1 MRVEVVAAQPGGT
14 VQRRTVELPE
24 GATVADVLSA
34 AAIKVAHGCA
44 VAVHG
49 RIKSANECLNDGDR
63 LEICQPL
70 TADPK
75 QARRSRARM
84 NRNERR

>member
-1 MRVEVVAAQPGGT
+1 MKVEVVAVETDGF
-14 VQRRTVELPE
+14 VQRRTVDVPH

-34 AAIKVAHGCA
+34 AAIKVPNNGIA
-44 VAVHG
+44 AVHG
-49 RIKSANECLNDGDR
+49 RIKGAGESLDDGDR
-63 LEICQPL
+63 LDVCRPL

-84 NRNERR
+84 NRNGRR